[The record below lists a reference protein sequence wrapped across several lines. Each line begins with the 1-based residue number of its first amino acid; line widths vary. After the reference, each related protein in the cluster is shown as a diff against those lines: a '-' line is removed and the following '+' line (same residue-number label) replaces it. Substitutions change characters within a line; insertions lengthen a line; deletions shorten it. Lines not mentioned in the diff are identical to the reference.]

1 MVSLVFH
8 QIYKGWCESRIQA
21 FLAGRDAAS
30 ASHPGDL
37 EGASGPSSGTQ
48 PPILPGVQPE
58 PPTAPTR
65 SQPTLGDTS
74 AAPTPAVRSNLT
86 PSAEA
91 GAAGSKSSSKQSK
104 LTMNDYVEA
113 QKYAKYA
120 VSALQ
125 YEDASTAIENMH
137 KALAILTKYEW
148 IAVLSRHCKCM
159 GLGAGNFW
167 LMKQKKSIWVVFS
180 MKRVSMLCWKAE
192 YSRSRFSPDLWCRR
206 GDYRKERPKGI
217 DFEMAGWKRSVRKSN
232 EYGDRNHFQ
241 RGRNYERE
249 KPKLEGRL
257 RNSAKGKPSCIIYEG
272 LLWFSNSVVDVN
284 VVSVRNVVLFHFKNR
299 DCASRHGAL
308 GGRCILMLPI
318 FFYYYLWYVVAAL
331 CCSLAFEEGL
341 LTFRW
346 YSR

>member
-1 MVSLVFH
+1 MASTQQLPQSLRPIAHYVKIANENAARDPIVYYWCLFYAVQTGMTLDKSSPGALQYLTSLLSTLESTKKQLAGQEALTQDMVAQAHVENFAMKLFEYADKNDRQSNFSKNVVKAFYTAGHLIDVLTLFGELDEALVATRKYAKWKATYIH
-8 QIYKGWCESRIQA
+8 NCLKNGETPIAGPPKADDESEN
-21 FLAGRDAAS
+21 FEVPMPPGRDAAS

-137 KALAILTKYEW
+137 KALAILTKYE
-148 IAVLSRHCKCM
+148 
-159 GLGAGNFW
+159 
-167 LMKQKKSIWVVFS
+167 
-180 MKRVSMLCWKAE
+180 
-192 YSRSRFSPDLWCRR
+192 
-206 GDYRKERPKGI
+206 
-217 DFEMAGWKRSVRKSN
+217 
-232 EYGDRNHFQ
+232 
-241 RGRNYERE
+241 
-249 KPKLEGRL
+249 
-257 RNSAKGKPSCIIYEG
+257 
-272 LLWFSNSVVDVN
+272 
-284 VVSVRNVVLFHFKNR
+284 
-299 DCASRHGAL
+299 
-308 GGRCILMLPI
+308 
-318 FFYYYLWYVVAAL
+318 
-331 CCSLAFEEGL
+331 
-341 LTFRW
+341 
-346 YSR
+346 